1 MKSRNKKRG
10 RNQKARRS
18 NWLSRLLAELF
29 PLNTEADMAM
39 IEMLCAM
46 TNEMKPAIVWRNPNV
61 LRARR
66 LRHSSAPAL
75 GRNRYVLQ
83 EYDGYH
89 GFWQTISDLEV
100 VTGGRAA

>member
-1 MKSRNKKRG
+1 
-10 RNQKARRS
+10 
-18 NWLSRLLAELF
+18 
-29 PLNTEADMAM
+29 MAM